1 MNEFDI
7 IKKYFAILTKNNPGA
22 LDLND
27 DVFFDEKKELVLSID
42 TYNEGLHYINFKNP
56 DLVIKKVIRST
67 ISDLFCKGVKPK
79 YIFLSGS
86 GNKKHFNRK
95 NLQLISKSISEEQKK
110 FDIKLSGG
118 DTVISK
124 KSSFSAV
131 AIGFSK
137 KIIKR
142 NKVKKNDDLY
152 VTGNLGDSFMG
163 LNILKKKIT
172 LSSKINNYFVK
183 KYYLPDLP
191 TKLYKFLYKF
201 SNSSIDISDGLF
213 ADLLKLINKQKLSFI
228 VNADFIPISKN
239 LSIYL
244 KKNNQ
249 KSLNFIS
256 RGDDYQI
263 LFTSSKK
270 NRTYIKKLSKRIR
283 QKISLIGTITKQS
296 KQNKIFSR
304 GKLLKTLNYKGYLH
318 NFK

>member
-7 IKKYFAILTKNNPGA
+7 IKKYFATLTKKNPGS

-27 DVFFDEKKELVLSID
+27 DVFFDKKKELVLSID
-42 TYNEGLHYINFKNP
+42 TYNEGFHYVNFKNP
-56 DLVIKKVIRST
+56 DLVIKKVIRAT

-79 YIFLSGS
+79 YLFLSGS
-86 GNKKHFNRK
+86 GNKKHFNKK
-95 NLQLISKSISEEQKK
+95 NLKMISKSISEEQKK
-110 FDIKLSGG
+110 FNIKLSGG
-118 DTVISK
+118 DTVFSK
-124 KSSFSAV
+124 KSSFTAV
-131 AIGFSK
+131 AVGFAK

-142 NKVKKNDDLY
+142 NEVKINDDLY

-163 LNILKKKIT
+163 LNILKRKIN
-172 LSSKINNYFVK
+172 LNKDFNNYFVK
-183 KYYLPDLP
+183 KYYLPELP
-191 TKLYKFLYKF
+191 IKFYKFLHRF

-213 ADLLKLINKQKLSFI
+213 TDLIKLINRQKLKFT
-228 VNADFIPISKN
+228 VNAELIPISKY

-244 KKNNQ
+244 KKKNQ

-270 NRTYIKKLSKRIR
+270 NRSYIKTLSKRIK
-283 QKISLIGTITKQS
+283 QKITIIGTITNQTKENQIL
-296 KQNKIFSR
+296 NC
-304 GKLLKTLNYKGYLH
+304 GKLVKTSYYKGYLH